1 MHGVMRVIRAI
12 ERWTLTALLIG
23 MSLGYAG
30 QIVIRAVAPEVAT
43 RTSWIE
49 ELTVFA
55 MVWLAFL
62 GLGLTL
68 ERGRHVAMESLVR
81 KLPPAARKWASRAVD
96 LVGFAFAAYL
106 AKLGWDITV
115 FVRDSGQIS
124 PVLDVSMAWLYAVL
138 PAGFG
143 LLALRYLLELAGF
156 SDRSRL
162 RPQSQLEGQP

>member
-1 MHGVMRVIRAI
+1 MPPCRDWRRRGGARSKASLMHGVMSVIRAV

-23 MSLGYAG
+23 MSLGYAS
-30 QIVIRAVAPEVAT
+30 QVVIREVAPEIAT

-68 ERGRHVAMESLVR
+68 ERGRHVAMGSFVE

-115 FVRDSGQIS
+115 FVRDSGRS
-124 PVLDVSMAWLYAVL
+124 ARCSTSRWRGSTACCR
-138 PAGFG
+138 PAS
-143 LLALRYLLELAGF
+143 AC
-156 SDRSRL
+156 SRCAT
-162 RPQSQLEGQP
+162 